1 MNITERNPRNL
12 PVTER
17 NRKRNFVTE
26 RNPGVGQVTERN
38 SSTERFEL
46 PAGTILLEKYV
57 VKKRLPVTSGE
68 ANIYVCEFEGI
79 EYIAKIYK
87 REDAVKPEILQ
98 KLKNL
103 DSPYIAKIY
112 DTGEY
117 ENFSVTILPYY
128 KLGSLQGKKFSLSD
142 LKKIIIPCVNEALKT
157 LHSAGIIHKD
167 LKPANI
173 MQLSNNRGV
182 ALIDFGI
189 SSVMDEGIS
198 VLYTNSGF
206 TPGYSA
212 PETAAPKFMYLEESD
227 YYSFGITIYELFCSH
242 LPYENLDQVDI
253 DRLLELDNLPFPEN
267 MPEELRNLITGLT
280 YADLKN
286 RNDLENPN
294 RRWTYEEVK
303 NWLAGK
309 DQPLPGVYENF
320 SYKFGEKNYSDIKKL
335 IPALAENCA
344 EGKKHFQRKLLS
356 NFFSRYDTEL
366 ANKIIDAE
374 EEIQR
379 GKNVDEVF
387 FALIY
392 KLLPTLQEFYWKDK
406 KYSSLADFGWDILN
420 KLRHADM
427 SEKNL
432 WDEIFANKLISK
444 YLTSHKQAREIIS
457 AVQSLEN
464 TNEDRKNDLQKYYL
478 MAYILT
484 GKRELQIDDKN
495 FSSPEELAEHM
506 NFLLNNSESNF
517 ENFCDKLMDD
527 NNKLNVEFE
536 SWLIALGKRNELEN
550 WKQNLKAS

>member
-1 MNITERNPRNL
+1 MSITERNPRNL

-38 SSTERFEL
+38 SATERFEL

-128 KLGSLQGKKFSLSD
+128 KLGSLQGKKFTLRD

-189 SSVMDEGIS
+189 SSVLDKNVS
-198 VLYTNSGF
+198 VKYTNSGR
-206 TPGYSA
+206 TPAYTA
-212 PETAAPKFMYLEESD
+212 PETLQGLYYKGAD
-227 YYSFGITIYELFCSH
+227 YYSLGMTIYELFCGH
-242 LPYENLDQVDI
+242 LPYENLSSDDMQ
-253 DRLLELDNLPFPEN
+253 RFLTLGGLPFPED
-267 MPEELRNLITGLT
+267 MPEELKNLIIGLT
-280 YADLKN
+280 YWDISN
-286 RNDLENPN
+286 RGNLENPN

-335 IPALAENCA
+335 IPALAENWA

-374 EEIQR
+374 EENQR

-387 FALIY
+387 FGLIY
-392 KLLPTLQEFYWKDK
+392 KLLPTLKEFYWKDK
-406 KYSSLADFGWDILN
+406 KYPSLADFGWEILN
-420 KLRHADM
+420 KLRRADM

-464 TNEDRKNDLQKYYL
+464 TNEDRQNDLQKYYL

-506 NFLLNNSESNF
+506 NFLLSSSESNF
-517 ENFCDKLMDD
+517 ENFCNKLMDD